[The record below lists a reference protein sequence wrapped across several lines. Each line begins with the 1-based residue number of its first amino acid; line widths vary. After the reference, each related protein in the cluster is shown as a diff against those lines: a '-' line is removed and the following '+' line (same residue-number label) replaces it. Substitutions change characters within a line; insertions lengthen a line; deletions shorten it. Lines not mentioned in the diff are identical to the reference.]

1 MQGLRRIKETET
13 LANSLDPIN
22 KNFESVQSQH
32 SGTSF
37 PQDNLVLGQP
47 CFRTDT
53 MSLYIL
59 SNVEYK
65 LWIRVAD
72 LTLTLVNKEYVDTLR
87 IPLSRVD
94 DIIDTATN
102 KIKMSLMYTGTQ
114 NGQLVMVGN
123 NNKIATSLIDT
134 GVNAGQVVM
143 VNTNGKIPMSVLNV
157 GYNREQIPLL
167 NDNALIPDTILP
179 SNLARFNESGQIVF
193 PNGTKMWVK

>member
-1 MQGLRRIKETET
+1 MQRLRRIEETET

-59 SNVEYK
+59 SNVEYN

-94 DIIDTATN
+94 NIIDAATN

-143 VNTNGKIPMSVLNV
+143 VNADGKIPNGILNI
-157 GYNREQIPLL
+157 GYGREEIPIL
-167 NDNALIPDTILP
+167 NDKALIPDTILP
-179 SNLARFNESGQIVF
+179 GNLARFNESGQIVF

>member
-1 MQGLRRIKETET
+1 MQGLRRIRETET

-37 PQDNLVLGQP
+37 PQDNLILGQP

-59 SNVEYK
+59 SNVEYN

-94 DIIDTATN
+94 NIIDAATN
-102 KIKMSLMYTGTQ
+102 KIKMGLMYTGTQ
-114 NGQLVMVGN
+114 NGQLVTVGN

-134 GVNAGQVVM
+134 GVNAGQVVV
-143 VNTNGKIPMSVLNV
+143 VNTDGKIPMSVLNV

-167 NDNALIPDTILP
+167 NDNAQLPVSIIPTAI
-179 SNLARFNESGQIVF
+179 ARFDTNGQLVF
-193 PNGTKMWVK
+193 PNGAKIWVG

>member
-1 MQGLRRIKETET
+1 MQRLRRIQETET

-59 SNVEYK
+59 SNVEYN
-65 LWIRVAD
+65 LWIKVAD
-72 LTLTLVNKEYVDTLR
+72 LTLTLVNKEYVDTFH

-94 DIIDTATN
+94 DIIDVTTN

-114 NGQLVMVGN
+114 NGQLVMVGDKD
-123 NNKIATSLIDT
+123 KIATSLIDT
-134 GVNAGQVVM
+134 GVKAGQVVM
-143 VNTNGKIPMSVLNV
+143 VNADGKISNGILNI
-157 GYNREQIPLL
+157 GYGREEIPIL
-167 NDNALIPDTILP
+167 NDKALIPDTILP

>member
-1 MQGLRRIKETET
+1 MQRLRRIEETET

-32 SGTSF
+32 SGISF

-59 SNVEYK
+59 SNVEYN
-65 LWIRVAD
+65 LWIKVAD

-94 DIIDTATN
+94 NIIDTATN

-114 NGQLVMVGN
+114 NGQLVMVGDN
-123 NNKIATSLIDT
+123 DKIATSLIDT
-134 GVNAGQVVM
+134 GVKAGQVVM
-143 VNTNGKIPMSVLNV
+143 VNADGKIPNGILNI
-157 GYNREQIPLL
+157 GYGREEIPIL
-167 NDNALIPDTILP
+167 NDKALIPDTILP

>member
-1 MQGLRRIKETET
+1 MQELRRIRETET
-13 LANSLDPIN
+13 LADSLDPIN

-32 SGTSF
+32 SGTVF

-59 SNVEYK
+59 SNVGYK
-65 LWIRVAD
+65 LWVRVAD

-94 DIIDTATN
+94 GLIDAATN
-102 KIKMSLMYTGTQ
+102 KIKTSLLYTGLQ

-123 NNKIATSLIDT
+123 NNKIPTSLIDT
-134 GVNAGQVVM
+134 GVSVGQVVI
-143 VNTNGKIPMSVLNV
+143 VGTNGKVPMSVLNV

-167 NDNALIPDTILP
+167 NDKALLPDSIFPTNI
-179 SNLARFNESGQIVF
+179 ARFNTSGQLVF
-193 PNGTKMWVK
+193 PNGAKIWVG

>member
-1 MQGLRRIKETET
+1 MQRLRRIEETET

-59 SNVEYK
+59 SNVEYN

-94 DIIDTATN
+94 NIIDAATN

-134 GVNAGQVVM
+134 GVNAGQIVM
-143 VNTNGKIPMSVLNV
+143 VNADGKIPNGILNI
-157 GYNREQIPLL
+157 GYGREEIPIL
-167 NDNALIPDTILP
+167 NDKALIPDTILP

>member
-1 MQGLRRIKETET
+1 MQGLRRIRETET

-37 PQDNLVLGQP
+37 PQDNLILGQP

-59 SNVEYK
+59 SNVEYN

-94 DIIDTATN
+94 NIIDTATN
-102 KIKMSLMYTGTQ
+102 KIKMGLMYTGTQ

-123 NNKIATSLIDT
+123 NNKISTSLIDT
-134 GVNAGQVVM
+134 GVNAGQVVV
-143 VNTNGKIPMSVLNV
+143 VNTNGKIPNGILNI
-157 GYNREQIPLL
+157 GYGREEIPIL
-167 NDNALIPDTILP
+167 NDKALIPDTILP

>member
-1 MQGLRRIKETET
+1 MQRLRRIQETET

-59 SNVEYK
+59 SNVEYN
-65 LWIRVAD
+65 LWIKVAD
-72 LTLTLVNKEYVDTLR
+72 LTLTLVNKEYVDAFH

-94 DIIDTATN
+94 DIIDAATN

-114 NGQLVMVGN
+114 NGQLVMVGDKD
-123 NNKIATSLIDT
+123 KIATSLIDT

-143 VNTNGKIPMSVLNV
+143 VNADGKIPNGILNI
-157 GYNREQIPLL
+157 GYGREEIPIL
-167 NDNALIPDTILP
+167 NDKALIPDTILP

>member
-1 MQGLRRIKETET
+1 MQRLRRIEETET

-37 PQDNLVLGQP
+37 PQDNLILGQP

-59 SNVEYK
+59 SNVEYN

-94 DIIDTATN
+94 NIIDAATN

-114 NGQLVMVGN
+114 NGQLVMVGDN
-123 NNKIATSLIDT
+123 DKIATSLIDT
-134 GVNAGQVVM
+134 GVKAGQVVM
-143 VNTNGKIPMSVLNV
+143 VNADGKIPNGILNI
-157 GYNREQIPLL
+157 GYGREEIPIL
-167 NDNALIPDTILP
+167 NDKALIPDTILP

>member
-37 PQDNLVLGQP
+37 PQDNLILGQP

-59 SNVEYK
+59 SNVEYN

-123 NNKIATSLIDT
+123 NNKISTSLIDT

-143 VNTNGKIPMSVLNV
+143 VNTNGKIPMSLLNV

>member
-13 LANSLDPIN
+13 LANSLNPIN

-59 SNVEYK
+59 SNVEYN

-94 DIIDTATN
+94 NIIDAATN

-114 NGQLVMVGN
+114 NGQLVMIGN

-157 GYNREQIPLL
+157 GYNREQIPIL
-167 NDNALIPDTILP
+167 NDKALIPDTILP

>member
-1 MQGLRRIKETET
+1 MQRLRRIEETET

-59 SNVEYK
+59 SDVEYN

-94 DIIDTATN
+94 DIVDDATN

-114 NGQLVMVGN
+114 NGQLVMVGDN
-123 NNKIATSLIDT
+123 DKIATSLIDT
-134 GVNAGQVVM
+134 GVKAGQIVM
-143 VNTNGKIPMSVLNV
+143 VNADGKIPNGILNI
-157 GYNREQIPLL
+157 GYGREEIPIL
-167 NDNALIPDTILP
+167 NDKALIPDTILP
-179 SNLARFNESGQIVF
+179 SNLARFNKSGQIVF

>member
-1 MQGLRRIKETET
+1 MQELRRIRETET

-32 SGTSF
+32 SGTVF

-59 SNVEYK
+59 SDVGYR

-94 DIIDTATN
+94 DIIDTATD
-102 KIKMSLMYTGTQ
+102 KIKMSLLYTGTQ
-114 NGQLVMVGN
+114 NGQLVIVGS

-134 GVNAGQVVM
+134 GVRVGQIVV
-143 VNTNGKIPMSVLNV
+143 VGANGKIPNSILNI
-157 GYNREQIPLL
+157 GYDREKIPIL
-167 NDNALIPDTILP
+167 NDKALIPDSILP
-179 SNLARFNESGQIVF
+179 SNLVRFNESGQIVF

>member
-1 MQGLRRIKETET
+1 MQRLRKIKETET
-13 LANSLDPIN
+13 LADSLDPIN

-59 SNVEYK
+59 SNVEYI
-65 LWIRVAD
+65 LWIKIAD
-72 LTLTLVNKEYVDTLR
+72 LTLTLVNKEYVDTFH

-94 DIIDTATN
+94 DIIDATTN

-114 NGQLVMVGN
+114 NGKLVMVGDN
-123 NNKIATSLIDT
+123 DKIATSLIDT
-134 GVNAGQVVM
+134 GVKAGQVVM
-143 VNTNGKIPMSVLNV
+143 VNADGKIPNGILNI
-157 GYNREQIPLL
+157 GYGREEIPIL
-167 NDNALIPDTILP
+167 NDKALIPDTILP
-179 SNLARFNESGQIVF
+179 SNLARFNASGQIVF

>member
-1 MQGLRRIKETET
+1 MQRLRRIEETET

-59 SNVEYK
+59 SNVEYN

-94 DIIDTATN
+94 NIIDAATN

-134 GVNAGQVVM
+134 GVKAGQVVM
-143 VNTNGKIPMSVLNV
+143 VNADGKIPNGILNI
-157 GYNREQIPLL
+157 GYGREEIPIL
-167 NDNALIPDTILP
+167 NDKALIPDTILP

>member
-1 MQGLRRIKETET
+1 MQRLRRIEETET

-59 SNVEYK
+59 SNVEYN

-94 DIIDTATN
+94 NIIDAATN

-114 NGQLVMVGN
+114 NGQLVMVGDN
-123 NNKIATSLIDT
+123 DKIATSLIDT
-134 GVNAGQVVM
+134 GVKAGQVVM
-143 VNTNGKIPMSVLNV
+143 VNADGKIPNGILNI
-157 GYNREQIPLL
+157 GYGREEIPIL
-167 NDNALIPDTILP
+167 NDKALIPDTILP

>member
-1 MQGLRRIKETET
+1 MQKLRKIKETET
-13 LANSLDPIN
+13 LANSLEPIN

-59 SNVEYK
+59 SNVEYN
-65 LWIRVAD
+65 LWIRAAD
-72 LTLTLVNKEYVDTLR
+72 LTLTLVNKEYVDTFH

-94 DIIDTATN
+94 DIIDVATN

-114 NGQLVMVGN
+114 NGQLVMTGDN
-123 NNKIATSLIDT
+123 DKIATSLIDT
-134 GVNAGQVVM
+134 GVKAGQIVM
-143 VNTNGKIPMSVLNV
+143 VNADGKIPNGILNI
-157 GYNREQIPLL
+157 GYGREEIPIL
-167 NDNALIPDTILP
+167 NDKALIPDTILP

>member
-1 MQGLRRIKETET
+1 MQRLRKIKETET

-59 SNVEYK
+59 SNVEYN

-114 NGQLVMVGN
+114 NGQLVMVGDN
-123 NNKIATSLIDT
+123 DKIATSLIDT
-134 GVNAGQVVM
+134 GVKAGQVVM
-143 VNTNGKIPMSVLNV
+143 VNSDGKIPNGILNI
-157 GYNREQIPLL
+157 GYGREEIPIL
-167 NDNALIPDTILP
+167 NDKALIPDTILP

>member
-1 MQGLRRIKETET
+1 MQRLRKIKETET

-59 SNVEYK
+59 SNVEYN
-65 LWIRVAD
+65 LWIKVAD

-94 DIIDTATN
+94 NIIDDATN

-114 NGQLVMVGN
+114 NGQLVMVGDN
-123 NNKIATSLIDT
+123 DKIATSLIDT
-134 GVNAGQVVM
+134 GVKAGQVVM
-143 VNTNGKIPMSVLNV
+143 VNADGKIPNGILNI
-157 GYNREQIPLL
+157 GYGREEIPIL
-167 NDNALIPDTILP
+167 NDKALIPDTILP
-179 SNLARFNESGQIVF
+179 SNLARFNERGQIVF

>member
-1 MQGLRRIKETET
+1 MQRLRRIEETET

-59 SNVEYK
+59 SNVEYN

-94 DIIDTATN
+94 NIIDAATN

-143 VNTNGKIPMSVLNV
+143 VNADGKIPNGILNI
-157 GYNREQIPLL
+157 GYGREEIPIL
-167 NDNALIPDTILP
+167 NDKALIPDTILP

>member
-1 MQGLRRIKETET
+1 MQRLRKIKETET
-13 LANSLDPIN
+13 LADSLDPIN

-59 SNVEYK
+59 SNVKYI
-65 LWIRVAD
+65 LWIKIAD
-72 LTLTLVNKEYVDTLR
+72 LTLTLVNKEYVDTFH

-94 DIIDTATN
+94 DIIDATTN

-114 NGQLVMVGN
+114 NGKLVMVGDN
-123 NNKIATSLIDT
+123 DKIATSLIDT
-134 GVNAGQVVM
+134 GVKAGQVVM
-143 VNTNGKIPMSVLNV
+143 VNADGKIPNGILNI
-157 GYNREQIPLL
+157 GYGREEIPIL
-167 NDNALIPDTILP
+167 NDKALIPDTILP

>member
-1 MQGLRRIKETET
+1 MQRLRRIQETET

-59 SNVEYK
+59 SNVEYN
-65 LWIRVAD
+65 LWIKVAD

-94 DIIDTATN
+94 DIIDAATN

-134 GVNAGQVVM
+134 GVKAGQVVM
-143 VNTNGKIPMSVLNV
+143 VNADDKIPNGILNI
-157 GYNREQIPLL
+157 GYGREEIPIL
-167 NDNALIPDTILP
+167 NDKALIPDTILP

>member
-1 MQGLRRIKETET
+1 MDK
-13 LANSLDPIN
+13 
-22 KNFESVQSQH
+22 
-32 SGTSF
+32 
-37 PQDNLVLGQP
+37 
-47 CFRTDT
+47 
-53 MSLYIL
+53 
-59 SNVEYK
+59 
-65 LWIRVAD
+65 
-72 LTLTLVNKEYVDTLR
+72 LR

-94 DIIDTATN
+94 NIIDAATN

-157 GYNREQIPLL
+157 GYNREQIPIL
-167 NDNALIPDTILP
+167 NDKALIPDTLLP

>member
-32 SGTSF
+32 SGTDF

-59 SNVEYK
+59 SNVEYN

-94 DIIDTATN
+94 NIIDAATN

-134 GVNAGQVVM
+134 GVKAGQVVM

>member
-1 MQGLRRIKETET
+1 MQRLRRIQETET

-59 SNVEYK
+59 SNVEYN
-65 LWIRVAD
+65 LWIKVAD
-72 LTLTLVNKEYVDTLR
+72 LTLTLVNKEYVDAFH

-94 DIIDTATN
+94 DIIDAATN

-114 NGQLVMVGN
+114 NGQLVMVGDKD
-123 NNKIATSLIDT
+123 KIATSLIDT

-143 VNTNGKIPMSVLNV
+143 VNADGKIPNGILNI
-157 GYNREQIPLL
+157 GYGREEIPIL
-167 NDNALIPDTILP
+167 NDKALIPDIILP

>member
-1 MQGLRRIKETET
+1 MQSLRTIKETET
-13 LANSLDPIN
+13 LADSLDPIN
-22 KNFESVQSQH
+22 KNFTSLQSQH
-32 SGTSF
+32 SGTAF
-37 PQDNLVLGQP
+37 PQTNLVLGQP

-53 MSLYIL
+53 LALYIL
-59 SNVEYK
+59 ANVENN

-72 LTLTLVNKEYVDTLR
+72 LTLTLVNKEYVDKLR

-94 DIIDTATN
+94 NIIDAATN

-167 NDNALIPDTILP
+167 NDNAQLPVSIIPP
-179 SNLARFNESGQIVF
+179 SIARFDTNGQLVF
-193 PNGTKMWVK
+193 PNGAKIWVG

>member
-1 MQGLRRIKETET
+1 MQELRRIKETET

-32 SGTSF
+32 SGAVF
-37 PQDNLVLGQP
+37 PQNNLVLGQP

-59 SNVEYK
+59 SDVGYK
-65 LWIRVAD
+65 LWVRVAD
-72 LTLTLVNKEYVDTLR
+72 LTMTLVNKEYVDTLR

-94 DIIDTATN
+94 NIIDAATN
-102 KIKMSLMYTGTQ
+102 KIKMGLMYTGTQ

-167 NDNALIPDTILP
+167 NDKAQLPVSIIPAAI
-179 SNLARFNESGQIVF
+179 ARFDTNGQLVF
-193 PNGTKMWVK
+193 PNGAKIWVG

>member
-1 MQGLRRIKETET
+1 MQGLRRIRETET

-59 SNVEYK
+59 SNVEYN

-94 DIIDTATN
+94 NIIDAATN

-143 VNTNGKIPMSVLNV
+143 VNADGKIPNGILNI
-157 GYNREQIPLL
+157 GYGREEIPIL
-167 NDNALIPDTILP
+167 NDKALIPDSILP
-179 SNLARFNESGQIVF
+179 SNLVRFNESGQIVF

>member
-1 MQGLRRIKETET
+1 MQRLRRIEETET

-59 SNVEYK
+59 SNVEYN

-94 DIIDTATN
+94 NIIDTATN

-114 NGQLVMVGN
+114 NGQLVMVGDN
-123 NNKIATSLIDT
+123 DKIATSLIDT
-134 GVNAGQVVM
+134 GVKAGQVVM
-143 VNTNGKIPMSVLNV
+143 VNADGKIPNGILNI
-157 GYNREQIPLL
+157 GYGREEIPIL
-167 NDNALIPDTILP
+167 NDKALIPDTILP
-179 SNLARFNESGQIVF
+179 SNLVRFNESGQIVF

>member
-1 MQGLRRIKETET
+1 MQRLRRIEETET

-59 SNVEYK
+59 SNVEYN

-94 DIIDTATN
+94 NIIDAATN
-102 KIKMSLMYTGTQ
+102 KIKMGLMYTGTQ

-143 VNTNGKIPMSVLNV
+143 VNADGKIPNGILNI
-157 GYNREQIPLL
+157 GYGREEIPIL
-167 NDNALIPDTILP
+167 NDKALIPDTILP

>member
-1 MQGLRRIKETET
+1 MQRLRRIEETET

-59 SNVEYK
+59 SNVEYN

-94 DIIDTATN
+94 NIIDTATN

-134 GVNAGQVVM
+134 GVKAGQVVM
-143 VNTNGKIPMSVLNV
+143 VNADGKIPNGILNI
-157 GYNREQIPLL
+157 GYGREEIPIL
-167 NDNALIPDTILP
+167 NDKALIPDTILP
-179 SNLARFNESGQIVF
+179 SNLVRFNESGQIVF

>member
-59 SNVEYK
+59 SNVEYN

-72 LTLTLVNKEYVDTLR
+72 LTMTLVNKEYVDILR

-114 NGQLVMVGN
+114 NGQLVMVGS
-123 NNKIATSLIDT
+123 NNKISTSLIDT
-134 GVNAGQVVM
+134 GVNAGQVVV
-143 VNTNGKIPMSVLNV
+143 VNTNGKIPNGILNI
-157 GYNREQIPLL
+157 GYDREEIPIL
-167 NDNALIPDTILP
+167 NDKALIPDTILP

>member
-1 MQGLRRIKETET
+1 MQGLRRIRETET

-72 LTLTLVNKEYVDTLR
+72 LTMTLVNKEYVDTLR

-94 DIIDTATN
+94 DIIDAATN

>member
-1 MQGLRRIKETET
+1 MQGLRRIRETET

-59 SNVEYK
+59 SDVGYK

-94 DIIDTATN
+94 NIIDAATN

>member
-1 MQGLRRIKETET
+1 MQSLRTIKETET

-22 KNFESVQSQH
+22 KNFTSLQSQH
-32 SGTSF
+32 SGTAF
-37 PQDNLVLGQP
+37 PQTNLVLGQP

-53 MSLYIL
+53 LALYIL
-59 SNVEYK
+59 ANVENN

-94 DIIDTATN
+94 NIIDAATN

-143 VNTNGKIPMSVLNV
+143 VNADGKIPNGILNI
-157 GYNREQIPLL
+157 GYGREEIPIL
-167 NDNALIPDTILP
+167 NDKALIPDTILP

>member
-1 MQGLRRIKETET
+1 MQRLRKIKETET

-59 SNVEYK
+59 SNVEYN

-94 DIIDTATN
+94 NIIDAATN

-114 NGQLVMVGN
+114 NGQLVMVGDN
-123 NNKIATSLIDT
+123 DKIATSLIDT
-134 GVNAGQVVM
+134 GVKAGQVVM
-143 VNTNGKIPMSVLNV
+143 VNADGKIPNGILNI
-157 GYNREQIPLL
+157 GYGREEIPIL
-167 NDNALIPDTILP
+167 NDKALIPDTILP

>member
-1 MQGLRRIKETET
+1 MQRLRRIEETET

-59 SNVEYK
+59 SNVEYN

-94 DIIDTATN
+94 NIIDAATN

-143 VNTNGKIPMSVLNV
+143 VNADGKIPNGILNI
-157 GYNREQIPLL
+157 GYGREEIPIL
-167 NDNALIPDTILP
+167 NDKALIPDSILP
-179 SNLARFNESGQIVF
+179 SNLVRFNESGQIVF

>member
-1 MQGLRRIKETET
+1 MQSLRTIKETET

-22 KNFESVQSQH
+22 KNFTSLQSQH
-32 SGTSF
+32 SGTAF
-37 PQDNLVLGQP
+37 PQTNLVLGQP

-53 MSLYIL
+53 LALYIL
-59 SNVEYK
+59 ANVENN

-94 DIIDTATN
+94 NIIDAATN

-134 GVNAGQVVM
+134 GVNAGQVVV
-143 VNTNGKIPMSVLNV
+143 VNADGKIPNDILNI
-157 GYNREQIPLL
+157 GYGREEIPIL
-167 NDNALIPDTILP
+167 NDKALIPNSILP
-179 SNLARFNESGQIVF
+179 SNLVRFNESGQIVF